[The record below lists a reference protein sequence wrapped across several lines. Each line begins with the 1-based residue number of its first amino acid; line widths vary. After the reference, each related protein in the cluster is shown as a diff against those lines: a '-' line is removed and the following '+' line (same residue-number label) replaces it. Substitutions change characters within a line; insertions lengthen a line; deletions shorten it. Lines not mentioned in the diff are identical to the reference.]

1 MTKPLTHLFRF
12 TLVCALALTSIHSLA
27 QETAPWLLAKYD
39 LNGDAKITQAE
50 VAQKKQLLFS
60 RMDSDKNGDISFAE
74 YQLTDQARRQAL
86 LQARFNKLDEDHNGQ
101 VSEQEYAS
109 FLGMFNS
116 FDSNG
121 DGSLTSQ
128 EVALTPENGAQ
139 ITRCL
144 LWFCLRTDLQ

>member
-1 MTKPLTHLFRF
+1 MIKLFTRPAQLLLTFSLS
-12 TLVCALALTSIHSLA
+12 LTSLHASA
-27 QETAPWLLAKYD
+27 QEAAPWLLAKYD
-39 LNGDAKITQAE
+39 LNGDTKITQAE
-50 VAQKKQLLFS
+50 VAQKKQVLFA

-121 DGSLTSQ
+121 DGALTRQEVSLTS
-128 EVALTPENGAQ
+128 EKGAQ